1 MSWLQDGMLNMDDD
15 GDMNMTGGNN
25 PNFSTMDGSFFGASQ
40 SPFQSQDFDDIS
52 GANNNNNNSNANTG
66 GNSGGNFSGQPTSTN
81 TPQTHTPSNP
91 PSVANPHVSPS
102 DIFSPSLNPRS
113 RPTSALNTTQ
123 SPQIHHSPQL
133 GSPQMGHM
141 GAQNQGGQFFRPQGM
156 PPQQGAGTPGGPGGP
171 GGPPQGM
178 SPQTMH
184 QGTPNMGN
192 VPPGGPQGPPMG
204 QSPGQTAAK
213 LPQQQQ
219 QQQRQI
225 TPQQMQAFHKR
236 IVAAPPQQRIAML
249 QQLSQ
254 SHPQAARML
263 AQKIG
268 VQLPGDQ
275 QGQQGQGP
283 QQQQQQQQPQQ
294 PQQQGQGQPPQ
305 QQGQPQSQQE
315 ANQKKVEMYNKALRE
330 FHAKRGSPMG
340 PFLQV
345 GQRKIPHVN
354 LFFAVMKNQGFQMV
368 SNNNQW
374 PTVARQM
381 GFQPHETD
389 APQQLKQLYQ
399 QWLLPFDEARRKRT
413 ASASGATPGG
423 STSAATPSA
432 AATPSTMTTPGPAGD
447 SLADTPNKPP
457 SVTEEDMVVHKYLP
471 KSRQNEEQSIRNPAI
486 IKGLGNDL
494 NFILAT
500 MPFAHELG
508 SINIL
513 GLTNSLESGHPGEIR
528 QALDKLLVISAD
540 PRCLLGLYDCANL
553 TQVLGDLGQDL
564 VAELVKLSGY
574 ATPEKDSL
582 FSDEE
587 SETEDSSFAAS
598 TIEKV
603 FEKYSADFDNDQHT
617 NGIEVVVDSLMGT
630 ETRPSHHYDDDDYS
644 HSDSDLS
651 DLEVE
656 FSHLHKKRK
665 KVSKSPAPPRS
676 CNFGNYMIMLEECEN
691 EGERLEQNVEDGTPT
706 PFLKN
711 AVGDRLVCLTSI
723 LRNLSFLETN
733 QAALIMDEAIY
744 EFIFTLLKRIGT
756 LENLLATPR
765 QYLDVLKDVA
775 TFLANVSLSLVLKN
789 PGDAYIILLLVM
801 FFGPNENPFIGTP
814 DNYRVVFQE
823 YNPLV
828 DKYLPCA
835 VDMFVKSVSR
845 ETPNKKFFLDIMLEK
860 CRDPQYLEISQLNRA
875 DSGKPFFQ
883 YEILTRI
890 FGICVSPVPRTDLQI
905 IPHTFD
911 IRKPL
916 MLQALLGAEI
926 LANIVPPKTD
936 KENLP
941 LRWLNSDDNFGNT
954 LLRTACA
961 LGSVNVSAYKAKS
974 QRHDPKK
981 IEEANPFA
989 RITQRCITILRILGL
1004 KAMKGDEEEEMA
1016 VTEDAALPPG
1026 VLPNVETILGAM
1038 LAFEMD
1044 SVVVQQMAVLSN
1056 EGEKFYEALGGIE
1069 KAKSLAAP
1077 GN

>member
-15 GDMNMTGGNN
+15 GDMNMSGASNA
-25 PNFSTMDGSFFGASQ
+25 NFSGMDGSFFGASQ
-40 SPFQSQDFDDIS
+40 SPFQSQDFDDM
-52 GANNNNNNSNANTG
+52 ANNNANNSG
-66 GNSGGNFSGQPTSTN
+66 GNNSGNFSGQPTSTN
-81 TPQTHTPSNP
+81 TPQTHTPSAP
-91 PSVANPHVSPS
+91 GSVANPHVSPS

-133 GSPQMGHM
+133 GSPQMGH
-141 GAQNQGGQFFRPQGM
+141 QGQGQFFRPQ
-156 PPQQGAGTPGGPGGP
+156 QQGMGQGMGQQGQGGTPGA
-171 GGPPQGM
+171 PPGM
-178 SPQTMH
+178 SPQTM
-184 QGTPNMGN
+184 QGTPTMPNMQPGQ
-192 VPPGGPQGPPMG
+192 PPQGGGPPLG

-213 LPQQQQ
+213 LPQQP
-219 QQQRQI
+219 RQI

-268 VQLPGDQ
+268 VQLPGQ
-275 QGQQGQGP
+275 PGPAGQSGE
-283 QQQQQQQQPQQ
+283 QPA
-294 PQQQGQGQPPQ
+294 PPAAN
-305 QQGQPQSQQE
+305 PE
-315 ANQKKVEMYNKALRE
+315 ANQKKEMYNKALRE
-330 FHAKRGSPMG
+330 FHSKRGAPMA

-354 LFFAVMKNQGFQMV
+354 LFMAVMKNQGFQNV

-374 PTVARQM
+374 AAVARAL

-389 APQQLKQLYQ
+389 APLQLKQLYQ
-399 QWLLPFDEARRKRT
+399 QWLLPFDEARRKWA
-413 ASASGATPGG
+413 ASGGAGSTPGATPGA
-423 STSAATPSA
+423 SAATPSA
-432 AATPSTMTTPGPAGD
+432 AATPSNTTPGPAGE
-447 SLADTPNKPP
+447 SAETPK
-457 SVTEEDMVVHKYLP
+457 VVAEEDMVMHKYLP

-553 TQVLGDLGQDL
+553 TQVLGDLGQDI
-564 VAELVKLSGY
+564 VSQLVKFSGY
-574 ATPEKDSL
+574 GTPERDS

-587 SETEDSSFAAS
+587 SETEDSTFAAS

-630 ETRPSHHYDDDDYS
+630 ETRPPHHYDDDDYS

-656 FSHLHKKRK
+656 FTHHHKKRK
-665 KVSKSPAPPRS
+665 KTLKSPPPPRS

-691 EGERLEQNVEDGTPT
+691 EGEKLDHSIDDGTPQ
-706 PFLKN
+706 PFMKN
-711 AVGDRLVCLTSI
+711 ALGDRLVCLTSI

-744 EFIFTLLKRIGT
+744 EFIFTLLRRIGT
-756 LENLLATPR
+756 LGNLLATTR

-801 FFGPNENPFIGTP
+801 FFGPNESPFIGTP
-814 DNYRVVFQE
+814 DDYRVVFQE

-845 ETPNKKFFLDIMLEK
+845 ETPNKKFFVDIMLEK

-875 DSGKPFFQ
+875 DHDVPIFQ

-926 LANIVPPKTD
+926 LAHIVPAKTD

-1004 KAMKGDEEEEMA
+1004 KAMKGEEEEELA
-1016 VTEDAALPPG
+1016 VSEESALPPG

>member
-1 MSWLQDGMLNMDDD
+1 MS
-15 GDMNMTGGNN
+15 
-25 PNFSTMDGSFFGASQ
+25 
-40 SPFQSQDFDDIS
+40 
-52 GANNNNNNSNANTG
+52 
-66 GNSGGNFSGQPTSTN
+66 
-81 TPQTHTPSNP
+81 
-91 PSVANPHVSPS
+91 
-102 DIFSPSLNPRS
+102 
-113 RPTSALNTTQ
+113 
-123 SPQIHHSPQL
+123 
-133 GSPQMGHM
+133 
-141 GAQNQGGQFFRPQGM
+141 
-156 PPQQGAGTPGGPGGP
+156 
-171 GGPPQGM
+171 
-178 SPQTMH
+178 
-184 QGTPNMGN
+184 
-192 VPPGGPQGPPMG
+192 

-213 LPQQQQ
+213 LPQP
-219 QQQRQI
+219 RQI

-249 QQLSQ
+249 QQLNQ

-268 VQLPGDQ
+268 VQLPGQ
-275 QGQQGQGP
+275 QSGGQQPGGDH
-283 QQQQQQQQPQQ
+283 QQPQ
-294 PQQQGQGQPPQ
+294 PTSQQ
-305 QQGQPQSQQE
+305 QSQQE

-330 FHAKRGSPMG
+330 FHSKRGSPMG

-354 LFFAVMKNQGFQMV
+354 LFFAVMKNQGFQV
-368 SNNNQW
+368 ISNNNQW
-374 PTVARQM
+374 ATVARAL

-389 APQQLKQLYQ
+389 APQQLKQQYQ
-399 QWLLPFDEARRKRT
+399 QWLLPFDEARRKRA
-413 ASASGATPGG
+413 ASAAGTTPGATPGG
-423 STSAATPSA
+423 SAATPSA
-432 AATPSTMTTPGPAGD
+432 AATPSTMTTPGPAAD
-447 SLADTPNKPP
+447 STETPKPA
-457 SVTEEDMVVHKYLP
+457 VAEEDMVVHKYLP

-564 VAELVKLSGY
+564 VTELVKLTGH
-574 ATPEKDSL
+574 ATPERDS

-587 SETEDSSFAAS
+587 SETEDSTFAAS

-630 ETRPSHHYDDDDYS
+630 ETRPPHHYDDDDYS

-656 FSHLHKKRK
+656 FNHHHKKRK
-665 KVSKSPAPPRS
+665 KILKTPPPPRS
-676 CNFGNYMIMLEECEN
+676 CNFGNYVIMLEECEN
-691 EGERLEQNVEDGTPT
+691 EGEKLDHNVEDGTPT

-744 EFIFTLLKRIGT
+744 EFIFTLLRRIGT

-801 FFGPNENPFIGTP
+801 FFGPNESPFIGTP
-814 DNYRVVFQE
+814 EDYRVVFQE

-875 DSGKPFFQ
+875 DSNAPIFQ

-926 LANIVPPKTD
+926 LAHIVPAKTD

-1004 KAMKGDEEEEMA
+1004 KAMKGEEEEELA
-1016 VTEDAALPPG
+1016 VSEESALPPG

-1077 GN
+1077 SN

>member
-1 MSWLQDGMLNMDDD
+1 MSWLNDGMLNMDDD
-15 GDMNMTGGNN
+15 GDMNMAAGNSA
-25 PNFSTMDGSFFGASQ
+25 NFSAMDGSFFGASQ
-40 SPFQSQDFDDIS
+40 SPFQSQDFDDMNNQNQGSSNFQPS
-52 GANNNNNNSNANTG
+52 GSTN
-66 GNSGGNFSGQPTSTN
+66 TN

-91 PSVANPHVSPS
+91 PSVSNPHVSPS

-113 RPTSALNTTQ
+113 RPTSALNNTQ
-123 SPQIHHSPQL
+123 SPQIHQSPQL
-133 GSPQMGHM
+133 GSPQMG
-141 GAQNQGGQFFRPQGM
+141 AQSQGGQFFRPQGM
-156 PPQQGAGTPGGPGGP
+156 PQAAGTPGA
-171 GGPPQGM
+171 PQGM
-178 SPQTMH
+178 SPQA
-184 QGTPNMGN
+184 
-192 VPPGGPQGPPMG
+192 PQVK
-204 QSPGQTAAK
+204 QSPSQAAAK
-213 LPQQQQ
+213 LPQQ
-219 QQQRQI
+219 RSI
-225 TPQQMQAFHKR
+225 TPQQLQAFHKR
-236 IVAAPPQQRIAML
+236 ILAAPPQQRVAML
-249 QQLSQ
+249 QQLNQ
-254 SHPQAARML
+254 SHPQAARVI

-268 VQLPGDQ
+268 VQLPGTE
-275 QGQQGQGP
+275 GQT
-283 QQQQQQQQPQQ
+283 
-294 PQQQGQGQPPQ
+294 PPA
-305 QQGQPQSQQE
+305 PSAQQE
-315 ANQKKVEMYNKALRE
+315 ANAKKVEMYNKALRE
-330 FHAKRGSPMG
+330 FHAKRGAPMG
-340 PFLQV
+340 PFLQA

-354 LFFAVMKNQGFQMV
+354 LFFSVLKQQGFQACC
-368 SNNNQW
+368 SNNQW
-374 PTVARQM
+374 PTVARM
-381 GFQPHETD
+381 LGFQAHETD
-389 APQQLKQLYQ
+389 APQQLKQQYQ
-399 QWLLPFDEARRKRT
+399 QWLLPFDEARRKRG
-413 ASASGATPGG
+413 ASGATPGA
-423 STSAATPSA
+423 SASTPSA
-432 AATPSTMTTPGPAGD
+432 AATPSTMTTPGPAAE
-447 SLADTPNKPP
+447 STETPKAPV
-457 SVTEEDMVVHKYLP
+457 SEEDMVVHKYLP

-513 GLTNSLESGHPGEIR
+513 GLTNSLESGHRGEIR

-564 VAELVKLSGY
+564 VAELVKLAGH
-574 ATPEKDSL
+574 ATPERDS
-582 FSDEE
+582 FSDDE
-587 SETEDSSFAAS
+587 SETEDSTFAAS

-630 ETRPSHHYDDDDYS
+630 ETRPPHHYDDDDYS

-656 FSHLHKKRK
+656 FVHHHKKRK
-665 KVSKSPAPPRS
+665 KMAKSPAPPRS
-676 CNFGNYMIMLEECEN
+676 CNFGNYMVMLEQCEN
-691 EGERLEQNVEDGTPT
+691 EGEQLDHGIEDGTPG
-706 PFLKN
+706 PFRKN

-744 EFIFTLLKRIGT
+744 EFIFTLLRLVGT

-801 FFGPNENPFIGTP
+801 FFGPNESPFIGSP
-814 DNYRVVFQE
+814 DEYRVVFQE

-845 ETPNKKFFLDIMLEK
+845 ETPNKKFFVDIMLEK
-860 CRDPQYLEISQLNRA
+860 CRDPTYLEISQLNRG
-875 DSGKPFFQ
+875 DNFKPIFR

-926 LANIVPPKTD
+926 LAHIVPAKTGD
-936 KENLP
+936 ENLP

-981 IEEANPFA
+981 IDEANPFA

-1004 KAMKGDEEEEMA
+1004 KAMKGEEEEE
-1016 VTEDAALPPG
+1016 VPPTEDGALPPG

>member
-1 MSWLQDGMLNMDDD
+1 MSWLNDGMLNMDDD
-15 GDMNMTGGNN
+15 SDMNMASTNN
-25 PNFSTMDGSFFGASQ
+25 ANFSGMDGSFFGASQ
-40 SPFQSQDFDDIS
+40 SPFQSQDFDDM
-52 GANNNNNNSNANTG
+52 NNANNSNNA
-66 GNSGGNFSGQPTSTN
+66 FSGQPTSSN

-133 GSPQMGHM
+133 GSPQMGQM
-141 GAQNQGGQFFRPQGM
+141 GAQNQGNQFFRPQGM
-156 PPQQGAGTPGGPGGP
+156 QGGTPGGMS
-171 GGPPQGM
+171 PQGM
-178 SPQTMH
+178 HQT
-184 QGTPNMGN
+184 TPNLSN
-192 VPPGGPQGPPMG
+192 AAPAQP
-204 QSPGQTAAK
+204 SPGQAAAK
-213 LPQQQQ
+213 LPQ
-219 QQQRQI
+219 RSI
-225 TPQQMQAFHKR
+225 TPQQLQAFHKR
-236 IVAAPPQQRIAML
+236 IQAAPPQQRVAML

-254 SHPQAARML
+254 SHPQAARL
-263 AQKIG
+263 IAQKIG
-268 VQLPGDQ
+268 VQLPGSES
-275 QGQQGQGP
+275 P
-283 QQQQQQQQPQQ
+283 QPAAPGAQP
-294 PQQQGQGQPPQ
+294 
-305 QQGQPQSQQE
+305 SQQE
-315 ANQKKVEMYNKALRE
+315 TNQKKVEMYNKKLRE
-330 FHAKRGSPMG
+330 FHTKRGSPMG

-345 GQRKIPHVN
+345 GSRKIPHVN
-354 LFFAVMKNQGFQMV
+354 LFFSVMKQQGFQ
-368 SNNNQW
+368 NCTTNNQW
-374 PTVARQM
+374 GAVARLL
-381 GFQPHETD
+381 GFQPQETD
-389 APQQLKQLYQ
+389 APQLLKQQYE
-399 QWLLPFDEARRKRT
+399 QWLLPFDEARRR
-413 ASASGATPGG
+413 AAAGATP
-423 STSAATPSA
+423 SAATPSA
-432 AATPSTMTTPGPAGD
+432 AATPSNMTTPGPAAD
-447 SLADTPNKPP
+447 SSETPKAPV
-457 SVTEEDMVVHKYLP
+457 SEEDMVVHKYLP

-564 VAELVKLSGY
+564 VAELVRLTGH
-574 ATPEKDSL
+574 ATPERDS

-587 SETEDSSFAAS
+587 SETEDSTFADS
-598 TIEKV
+598 TIAKV

-630 ETRPSHHYDDDDYS
+630 ETHPSHHYDDDDYS

-656 FSHLHKKRK
+656 FNHHHKKRK
-665 KVSKSPAPPRS
+665 KLNKTPPPPRS

-691 EGERLEQNVEDGTPT
+691 EGEKLDHGVADGTPG

-733 QAALIMDEAIY
+733 QAALIMDEAVY
-744 EFIFTLLKRIGT
+744 EFIFTLLRRLGT
-756 LENLLATPR
+756 LEHLLATPR

-801 FFGPNENPFIGTP
+801 FFGPNESPFIGTP

-835 VDMFVKSVSR
+835 VDIFVKSVSR

-860 CRDPQYLEISQLNRA
+860 CRDPQYLEISQLYRG
-875 DSGKPFFQ
+875 DGEPKFQ

-926 LANIVPPKTD
+926 LTHIVPAKTD
-936 KENLP
+936 RENLP

-981 IEEANPFA
+981 IDESNPFA

-1004 KAMKGDEEEEMA
+1004 KAMKGEDEEDTGP
-1016 VTEDAALPPG
+1016 TEDGALPPG

-1056 EGEKFYEALGGIE
+1056 EGERFYEALGGIE